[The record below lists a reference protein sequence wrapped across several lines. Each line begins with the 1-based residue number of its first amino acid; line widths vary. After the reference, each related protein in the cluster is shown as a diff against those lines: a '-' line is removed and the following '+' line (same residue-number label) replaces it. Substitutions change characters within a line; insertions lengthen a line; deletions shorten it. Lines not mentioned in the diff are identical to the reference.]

1 MGTPGAGKSTLATTL
16 GRSMG
21 IPVFHL
27 DAIYWKPGWV
37 ASNRDEFAERQREL
51 VEQDAWVI
59 DGNYHRCGLTGRLE
73 RADAVI
79 VLTISRWM
87 AVRRILGRWLRYRG
101 TTRPDL
107 GEDRP
112 ERMDLEFLRWT
123 WNWERNHPNF
133 VQDLRERAV
142 GKPVMVIHN
151 RREATRVIDDS
162 RCSSC

>member
-1 MGTPGAGKSTLATTL
+1 M
-16 GRSMG
+16 
-21 IPVFHL
+21 
-27 DAIYWKPGWV
+27 
-37 ASNRDEFAERQREL
+37 ASSDNEFGERQREL
-51 VEQDAWVI
+51 VEQDTWVI
-59 DGNYHRCGLTGRLE
+59 DGNYCRCGLTERLE

-123 WNWERNHPNF
+123 WNWECNHPNF
-133 VQDLRERAV
+133 VQDLREQAV
-142 GKPVMVIHN
+142 GKPVIVIHN
-151 RREATRVIDDS
+151 RNEAERLIDDARRS
-162 RCSSC
+162 TWPHPPSS